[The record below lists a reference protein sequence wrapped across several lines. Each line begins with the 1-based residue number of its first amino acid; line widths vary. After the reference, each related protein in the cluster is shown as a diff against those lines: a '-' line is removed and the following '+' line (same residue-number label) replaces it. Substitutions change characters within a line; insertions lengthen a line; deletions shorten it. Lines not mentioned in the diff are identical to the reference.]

1 MCRRS
6 PGEKMRQQEEA
17 YRHSSNAT
25 FSCENTRA
33 GDTGDRSTGGFRLVM
48 LVASALVFILL
59 LALIEFEIV
68 SSVLG
73 PPPDGGVGSQA
84 GATSNARYQHSGNDR
99 SPAAFDDDDRIRPV
113 ISDSTTNG
121 NGRGL
126 QENATTGGGSDGGG
140 TGRLRGSCDKSDAGI
155 DEQTI
160 SITTNGMGVYE
171 PIMGQARRQP
181 RPIVVAGPSGV
192 GKGTL
197 INKLLDYYTPESE
210 RHGDEATKGG
220 DYFAFSVSHTTRGPR
235 PGEVDGVHY
244 HFSTREVVQKGI
256 DNGDFI
262 EHAEVHSNLY
272 GTSFDSVH
280 SVAQSGRICIL
291 DIDIQGVK
299 GVKASALDP
308 HYIFVAPPSMEL
320 LEKRLRDRGT
330 ETEEA
335 VKIRTANAAREVEYG
350 RTPGNFD
357 AIVVNDD
364 LEEAFQRLHTLLRDW
379 YPHLP
384 QSVQ

>member
-1 MCRRS
+1 MCRS
-6 PGEKMRQQEEA
+6 DFTDFTGKMRRQRDDA
-17 YRHSSNAT
+17 IPYRHIIFDNSRRSISSRP
-25 FSCENTRA
+25 S
-33 GDTGDRSTGGFRLVM
+33 SFRLVIV
-48 LVASALVFILL
+48 VASAFAFILI

-68 SSVLG
+68 SSVFG
-73 PPPDGGVGSQA
+73 PPRNGIGS
-84 GATSNARYQHSGNDR
+84 NDR
-99 SPAAFDDDDRIRPV
+99 SQTNASGRYHHNRDGYVKHDRSPVDLDDDDRIRPAV
-113 ISDSTTNG
+113 S
-121 NGRGL
+121 GRGSTDGRRL
-126 QENATTGGGSDGGG
+126 QGNATSGG
-140 TGRLRGSCDKSDAGI
+140 GRLRGSCDKSDGSTDA
-155 DEQTI
+155 QTI
-160 SITTNGMGVYE
+160 SFTTNGMGMYE
-171 PIMGQARRQP
+171 PITGRSKRQP

-197 INKLLDYYTPESE
+197 INKLLDHFTPESG
-210 RHGDEATKGG
+210 RDVDEAQKGG

-235 PGEVDGVHY
+235 PGEIDGVHY
-244 HFSTREVVQKGI
+244 HFSTREVVQAAI

-262 EHAEVHSNLY
+262 EHAEVHGNLY

-308 HYIFVAPPSMEL
+308 HYVFVAPPSMEL

-335 VKIRTANAAREVEYG
+335 VKIRTANAAKEVEYG

-364 LEEAFQRLHTLLRDW
+364 LEDAFQRLLVLLGEW

-384 QSVQ
+384 MQLQ

>member
-1 MCRRS
+1 
-6 PGEKMRQQEEA
+6 
-17 YRHSSNAT
+17 
-25 FSCENTRA
+25 
-33 GDTGDRSTGGFRLVM
+33 
-48 LVASALVFILL
+48 
-59 LALIEFEIV
+59 
-68 SSVLG
+68 
-73 PPPDGGVGSQA
+73 
-84 GATSNARYQHSGNDR
+84 
-99 SPAAFDDDDRIRPV
+99 
-113 ISDSTTNG
+113 
-121 NGRGL
+121 
-126 QENATTGGGSDGGG
+126 
-140 TGRLRGSCDKSDAGI
+140 
-155 DEQTI
+155 
-160 SITTNGMGVYE
+160 MGVYE
-171 PIMGQARRQP
+171 PIMGQAKRQP

-197 INKLLDYYTPESE
+197 INKLLDYFTPESE

-244 HFSTREVVQKGI
+244 HFSTREAVQKGI

-262 EHAEVHSNLY
+262 EYAEVHSNLY

-350 RTPGNFD
+350 NTPGNFD

-384 QSVQ
+384 YSVQ